1 MVAEGAGTTDF
12 WPRHFR
18 DHFRCI
24 VGSCDATGVVHS
36 FQGVNLEDWSKRFPR
51 GIENRGLVF
60 ADKRTRNLL
69 RSREPIKQLVV
80 VEGVIDFLT
89 ALTLWGVPTIGIFP
103 GSDSV
108 LPELVLDDDAAVYFG
123 THLDAGAGLAYQD
136 RVSSLLRHPVRRI
149 PFEVASEGSE

>member
-1 MVAEGAGTTDF
+1 MVAKDAGVSDF

-18 DHFRCI
+18 DHFPCV
-24 VGSCDATGVVHS
+24 VGSCDASGLVHS
-36 FQGVNLEDWSKRFPR
+36 FQGVSLDDWSKRFPR
-51 GIENRGLVF
+51 GIDNRGLVF
-60 ADKRTRNLL
+60 ADRRTREIL
-69 RSREPIKQLVV
+69 RNREPIKQLVV

-89 ALTLWGVPTIGIFP
+89 ALTLWGAPTIGIFP

-108 LPELVLDDDAAVYFG
+108 LQELKLDDDAAVYFG